1 VRVEVE
7 AFLMLVSLCLWF
19 MSVVYVYGLWFW
31 FVFMVVLI
39 DDWCFELSLFCYSNI
54 CFFLLC
60 FFASSLPHFFAS
72 SLPPSTFVANAG
84 LSGKRLVQEV
94 KSVLADV
101 KLTFAAD
108 KQCGKYS
115 GGMKRRL
122 SVANALVGNPQ
133 IVSVNVVYMW

>member
-1 VRVEVE
+1 MTIGVLSCRC
-7 AFLMLVSLCLWF
+7 S
-19 MSVVYVYGLWFW
+19 
-31 FVFMVVLI
+31 VVLI
-39 DDWCFELSLFCYSNI
+39 FASS
-54 CFFLLC
+54 
-60 FFASSLPHFFAS
+60 FFASSLLCYLPS
-72 SLPPSTFVANAG
+72 SSVANAG

-133 IVSVNVVYMW
+133 IVSAFCSVGVESFDVGVLGSLFISFCSHKLSRYYLF

>member
-1 VRVEVE
+1 MFIVCGFCFR
-7 AFLMLVSLCLWF
+7 FILL
-19 MSVVYVYGLWFW
+19 
-31 FVFMVVLI
+31 VVLI
-39 DDWCFELSLFCYSNI
+39 GDWCFELSLFCCSNI

-60 FFASSLPHFFAS
+60 FITSVLSSFF
-72 SLPPSTFVANAG
+72 FRCNAG

-133 IVSVNVVYMW
+133 IVSAFCSVGVESFDVGVFGSLFISFCSHKLSRYYLF

>member
-1 VRVEVE
+1 
-7 AFLMLVSLCLWF
+7 
-19 MSVVYVYGLWFW
+19 
-31 FVFMVVLI
+31 MVVVL
-39 DDWCFELSLFCYSNI
+39 I
-54 CFFLLC
+54 CFFLC
-60 FFASSLPHFFAS
+60 PFVTSSFSFFVFCC
-72 SLPPSTFVANAG
+72 TAG

-133 IVSVNVVYMW
+133 IVSANDVYMW

>member
-1 VRVEVE
+1 
-7 AFLMLVSLCLWF
+7 
-19 MSVVYVYGLWFW
+19 
-31 FVFMVVLI
+31 MVVLI
-39 DDWCFELSLFCYSNI
+39 GDWCFELSLFCYSNI

-60 FFASSLPHFFAS
+60 FFASSLHHLFAS

-133 IVSVNVVYMW
+133 IVSAFCSVGVESFDVGVLGSLFISFCSHKLSRYYLF